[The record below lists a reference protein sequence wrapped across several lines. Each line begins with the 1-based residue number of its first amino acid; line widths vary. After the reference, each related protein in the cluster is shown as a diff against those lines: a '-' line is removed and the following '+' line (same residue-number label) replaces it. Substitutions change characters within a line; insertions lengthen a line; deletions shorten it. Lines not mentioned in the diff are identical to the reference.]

1 MKILHILRSEA
12 DPNVEKF
19 IDVLSEGNESTV
31 APLYQGDVNW
41 LRLVDDIFSHDKV
54 ICWW

>member
-19 IDVLSEGNESTV
+19 IDVVSEGNESTV